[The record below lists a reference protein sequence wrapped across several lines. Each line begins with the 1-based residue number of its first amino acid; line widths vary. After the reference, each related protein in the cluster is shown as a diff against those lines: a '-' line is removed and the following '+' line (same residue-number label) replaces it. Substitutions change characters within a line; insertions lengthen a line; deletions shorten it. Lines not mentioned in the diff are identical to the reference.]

1 MEVDPA
7 LTERIR
13 NSQEEQ
19 DAAWIY
25 GPPTTSGQVNVVE
38 YDPQWPEL
46 FSREQQR
53 IREILGATAHS
64 IDHVGST
71 SVPGLAAKPIIDI
84 DLVVPNSA
92 DESAYVPQLEAAGY
106 LLIIREPDW
115 HEHRCL
121 KGPDTNINLHV
132 FSPGSPE
139 TQRHAVFSRLAAD
152 APRRTG
158 ALRPHQSRPRRS
170 GVVGHPWLHPGKGRR
185 HRRHLSAGIRRRLTS
200 PA

>member
-25 GPPTTSGQVNVVE
+25 GPPTTSGPVNVVE
-38 YDPQWPEL
+38 YDPDWPSL
-46 FSREQQR
+46 FTREQQR
-53 IREILGATAHS
+53 IQQILGDTALS
-64 IDHVGST
+64 VDHVGST

-84 DLVVPNSA
+84 DLVVPNSS
-92 DESAYVPQLEAAGY
+92 DESTYVPQLEAAGY

-139 TQRHAVFSRLAAD
+139 TQRHAVFRDWLRTHSDDRELYARTKLDLARQEWTDTRGYTQAKDDVID
-152 APRRTG
+152 AIY
-158 ALRPHQSRPRRS
+158 LRAF
-170 GVVGHPWLHPGKGRR
+170 GV
-185 HRRHLSAGIRRRLTS
+185 A
-200 PA
+200 

>member
-25 GPPTTSGQVNVVE
+25 GPPTTSGRVNVVE

-53 IREILGATAHS
+53 ICEILGDTALS
-64 IDHVGST
+64 VDHVGST

-139 TQRHAVFSRLAAD
+139 TQRHAVFRDWLRTHPDDRDLYARTKLDLASQEWSDTRGYTQAKDDVID
-152 APRRTG
+152 AIY
-158 ALRPHQSRPRRS
+158 LRAF
-170 GVVGHPWLHPGKGRR
+170 GV
-185 HRRHLSAGIRRRLTS
+185 A
-200 PA
+200 

>member
-1 MEVDPA
+1 MDVDPA
-7 LTERIR
+7 FTQRIR
-13 NSQEEQ
+13 NTQEEQ

-53 IREILGATAHS
+53 IRQLLGDTALS

-71 SVPGLAAKPIIDI
+71 SVPGLAAKSIIDI

-121 KGPDTNINLHV
+121 KGPDTNVNLHV

-139 TQRHAVFSRLAAD
+139 THRHAVFRDWLRTHPDERELYARTKLDLAGQEWSDTRGYTQAKDDVID
-152 APRRTG
+152 AIY
-158 ALRPHQSRPRRS
+158 LRAF
-170 GVVGHPWLHPGKGRR
+170 GV
-185 HRRHLSAGIRRRLTS
+185 A
-200 PA
+200 

>member
-25 GPPTTSGQVNVVE
+25 GPPTTSGTVTVVE
-38 YDPQWPEL
+38 YDPSWPEL
-46 FSREQQR
+46 FIREKQR
-53 IREILGATAHS
+53 IQQILGDTALS
-64 IDHVGST
+64 VDHVGST

-92 DESAYVPQLEAAGY
+92 DESTYVPQLEAAGY

-139 TQRHAVFSRLAAD
+139 IHRHQVFRDWLRTHPEDRELYARTKLDLASRDWSDTRGYTEAKDDVID
-152 APRRTG
+152 AIY
-158 ALRPHQSRPRRS
+158 LRAF
-170 GVVGHPWLHPGKGRR
+170 GV
-185 HRRHLSAGIRRRLTS
+185 A
-200 PA
+200 

>member
-1 MEVDPA
+1 MDVDPA
-7 LTERIR
+7 FTERIR

-25 GPPTTSGQVNVVE
+25 GPPTTSGRVNVVE
-38 YDPQWPEL
+38 YDAQWPEL

-53 IREILGATAHS
+53 IREILGDTALS

-84 DLVVPNSA
+84 DLVVPDSA
-92 DESAYVPQLEAAGY
+92 DESTYVPQLEAAGY

-139 TQRHAVFSRLAAD
+139 LHRHTVFRDWLRTHSDDRNLYARTKLDLASQEWSDTRGYTEAKDDVID
-152 APRRTG
+152 AIY
-158 ALRPHQSRPRRS
+158 LRAF
-170 GVVGHPWLHPGKGRR
+170 GV
-185 HRRHLSAGIRRRLTS
+185 A
-200 PA
+200 

>member
-1 MEVDPA
+1 MDVDPA
-7 LTERIR
+7 FTQRIR
-13 NSQEEQ
+13 NTQEEQ

-25 GPPTTSGQVNVVE
+25 GPPTATGTVNVVE
-38 YDPQWPEL
+38 YDPNWPQL

-53 IREILGATAHS
+53 IQQILGDTALS
-64 IDHVGST
+64 VDHVGST

-92 DESAYVPQLEAAGY
+92 DESTYVPELEAAGY

-139 TQRHAVFSRLAAD
+139 THRHAVFRDWLRTHPDDRELYARTKLNLASQDWSDTRGYTQAKDDVID
-152 APRRTG
+152 AIYAR
-158 ALRPHQSRPRRS
+158 AF
-170 GVVGHPWLHPGKGRR
+170 
-185 HRRHLSAGIRRRLTS
+185 GI
-200 PA
+200 A

>member
-1 MEVDPA
+1 MEVDPT

-25 GPPTTSGQVNVVE
+25 GPPTASGTVNVVE
-38 YDPQWPEL
+38 YDPNWPQL

-53 IREILGATAHS
+53 IHEILGDVALS
-64 IDHVGST
+64 VDHVGST

-92 DESAYVPQLEAAGY
+92 DESTYVPQLEAAGY

-139 TQRHAVFSRLAAD
+139 TLRHAVFRDWLRTHPDDRDLYARTKLDLASQDWSDTRGYTQAKDDIID
-152 APRRTG
+152 AIY
-158 ALRPHQSRPRRS
+158 LRAF
-170 GVVGHPWLHPGKGRR
+170 GV
-185 HRRHLSAGIRRRLTS
+185 A
-200 PA
+200 

>member
-1 MEVDPA
+1 MEVDPT

-25 GPPTTSGQVNVVE
+25 GPPTASGTVNVVE
-38 YDPQWPEL
+38 YDPNWPQL

-53 IREILGATAHS
+53 IHEILGDVALS
-64 IDHVGST
+64 VDHVGST

-92 DESAYVPQLEAAGY
+92 DESTYVPQLEAAGY

-139 TQRHAVFSRLAAD
+139 TLRHAVFRDWLRTHPDDRDLYARTKLDLASQDWSDTRGYTQAKDDLID
-152 APRRTG
+152 AIY
-158 ALRPHQSRPRRS
+158 LRAF
-170 GVVGHPWLHPGKGRR
+170 GV
-185 HRRHLSAGIRRRLTS
+185 A
-200 PA
+200 

>member
-7 LTERIR
+7 FTERIR

-25 GPPTTSGQVNVVE
+25 GPPTTSGRVNVVE

-53 IREILGATAHS
+53 IQGILGDTALS
-64 IDHVGST
+64 VEHVGST

-84 DLVVPNSA
+84 DLAVPNSA
-92 DESAYVPQLEAAGY
+92 DESTYVPQLEAAGY

-115 HEHRCL
+115 HEHRL
-121 KGPDTNINLHV
+121 FKGPDTNINLHV

-139 TQRHAVFSRLAAD
+139 THRHKVFRDWLRTHDDDRNLYARTKLDLASREWSDIRGYTD
-152 APRRTG
+152 AKDDVID
-158 ALRPHQSRPRRS
+158 AIYLRAF
-170 GVVGHPWLHPGKGRR
+170 GVD
-185 HRRHLSAGIRRRLTS
+185 
-200 PA
+200 

>member
-25 GPPTTSGQVNVVE
+25 GPPTTSGPVNVVE
-38 YDPQWPEL
+38 YDPDWPSL
-46 FSREQQR
+46 FTREQQR
-53 IREILGATAHS
+53 IQQILGDTALS
-64 IDHVGST
+64 VDHVGST

-92 DESAYVPQLEAAGY
+92 DESTYVPQLEAAGY

-139 TQRHAVFSRLAAD
+139 TQRHAVFRDWLRTHSDDRELYARTKLDLARQEWTDTRGYTQAKDDVID
-152 APRRTG
+152 AIY
-158 ALRPHQSRPRRS
+158 LRAF
-170 GVVGHPWLHPGKGRR
+170 GV
-185 HRRHLSAGIRRRLTS
+185 A
-200 PA
+200 

>member
-1 MEVDPA
+1 MDVDPA
-7 LTERIR
+7 FTQRIR
-13 NSQEEQ
+13 NTQEEQ

-25 GPPTTSGQVNVVE
+25 GPPTATGTVNVVE
-38 YDPQWPEL
+38 YDPNWPQL

-53 IREILGATAHS
+53 IQHILDDTALS
-64 IDHVGST
+64 VDHVGST

-92 DESAYVPQLEAAGY
+92 DESTYVPQLDAAGY

-139 TQRHAVFSRLAAD
+139 THRHAVFRDWLRTHPDDRELYARTKLDLASQDWSDTRGYTQAKDHVID
-152 APRRTG
+152 AIYAR
-158 ALRPHQSRPRRS
+158 AF
-170 GVVGHPWLHPGKGRR
+170 GV
-185 HRRHLSAGIRRRLTS
+185 A
-200 PA
+200 